1 MELAKLGHTVTGI
14 DQSENM
20 IKIANSYRSKFAKK
34 AIDHSSFQIGS
45 IKSNKLNNSQ
55 FDLCIAMGVIGYLS
69 SDKIIFQLMKKI
81 TKKNGMFLVSL
92 ETDYL
97 TCRAPFR
104 TLAEKKKKINL

>member
-81 TKKNGMFLVSL
+81 TKKTVCF
-92 ETDYL
+92 
-97 TCRAPFR
+97 
-104 TLAEKKKKINL
+104 